1 MASLR
6 FVSIVGARPQFIKA
20 AVFSRAVRARHR
32 EVLVHT
38 GQHYDPELSGVFFRE
53 MGIPEPEVQL
63 ESGSGTHAEQTAAMM
78 VGLERVLKAERP
90 DWVVTFGDTNSTLA
104 GALAAA
110 KLGVPIAHVE
120 AGLRSF
126 NWSMP
131 EEINRILVDRL
142 SRALFCPSEAAVQ
155 NLASEGIHSG
165 VHLVGDVM
173 AEGLELTRPV
183 ALARSQALAEMRVDA
198 GAYALVTV
206 HRAENAGN
214 AERLARIGAGLNA
227 LDEPVVFPVHPG
239 TRKALDQIDYRPAP
253 HVRLVPPL
261 GYLDMVRLLT
271 SAHVVITD
279 SGGLQKEAYWSSVPC
294 ITLRDETEWTET
306 VGHGWNVLVGADP
319 ARIAAAARNVRKP
332 ASHPALYGQAGVA
345 DHCLTLLEGMSPPS
359 SASASSGAAEL
370 SRQ

>member
-1 MASLR
+1 MPALR

-38 GQHYDPELSGVFFRE
+38 GQHYDPQLSDVFFRE
-53 MGIPEPEVQL
+53 IGIPAPEVQL
-63 ESGSGTHAEQTAAMM
+63 ESGSGTHAEQTAAML
-78 VGLERVLKAERP
+78 VGVERVLMAERP
-90 DWVVTFGDTNSTLA
+90 DWVITFGDTNSTLA

-131 EEINRILVDRL
+131 EEINRVLVDRM
-142 SRALFCPSEAAVQ
+142 SRALFCPSATAVE
-155 NLASEGIHSG
+155 NLAAEGIRSG

-173 AEGLELTRPV
+173 AEGLELSRPV
-183 ALARSQALAEMRVDA
+183 ALARSQVLSELQVEP

-214 AERLARIGAGLNA
+214 AERLARIAAGLNA

-239 TRKALDQIDYRPAP
+239 TRKALEQIDFRPAR

-271 SAHVVITD
+271 SARVVITD

-306 VGHGWNVLVGADP
+306 VAHGWNVLVGTDP
-319 ARIAAAARNVRKP
+319 ARIAAAVRSACKP
-332 ASHPALYGQAGVA
+332 ASHPALYGKAGVA
-345 DHCLTLLEGMSPPS
+345 DQCVTLLESMSPPS
-359 SASASSGAAEL
+359 TATASSGSAEL
-370 SRQ
+370 IRQ